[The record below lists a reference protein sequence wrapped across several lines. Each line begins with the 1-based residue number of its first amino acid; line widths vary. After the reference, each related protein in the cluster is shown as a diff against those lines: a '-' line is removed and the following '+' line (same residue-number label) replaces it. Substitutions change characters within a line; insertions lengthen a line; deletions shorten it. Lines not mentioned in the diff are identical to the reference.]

1 MIAITLAPVYIL
13 VNYYVVRWLIRWV
26 ECCSEIFKKR
36 LVRYLIVGIYIF
48 FASSFIVGFFLPFR
62 SIKIVGN
69 YWLGV
74 VQYILLFVIWFD
86 LIRIILLKWKL
97 INEKII
103 HARKTFI
110 LVGILCFLV
119 VGAFSTYGVIH
130 AKKIVVNSYQV
141 QIDKKVD
148 KFSNLKVALVS
159 DLHFGYNSSLSHVK
173 KMVKLINESDPD
185 VVVIAGDIFDNS
197 YEAIYKPDKIIQ
209 EIKKI
214 KTKYGVYAVYGNH
227 DIDEKILAGF
237 TFSWKKNKNLNDPR
251 MTSFLEKANVKL
263 LRDESLLIDDS
274 FYLVGRIDYHKYGME
289 VEKRKTIEELVSSF
303 DKSKPIILIDHEPYE
318 LEEIAKAGVDL
329 DLSGHTHNGQMFPSN
344 VFIKFIWKNPYGL
357 LKVDNMYSA
366 VTSGVGVYGP
376 NMRVGTTAEVMV
388 LDLSFKK

>member
-13 VNYYVVRWLIRWV
+13 VNYYVVRWLIKWV
-26 ECCSEIFKKR
+26 ECCSEFFKKR

-237 TFSWKKNKNLNDPR
+237 TFSWKKNKNLNDTR

-318 LEEIAKAGVDL
+318 LEKIAKVGVDL

-344 VFIKFIWKNPYGL
+344 VFIKFIWKNPHGL

-388 LDLSFKK
+388 LYLSFKK

>member
-13 VNYYVVRWLIRWV
+13 VNYYVVRWLIKWV

-318 LEEIAKAGVDL
+318 LEKIAKVGVDL

-344 VFIKFIWKNPYGL
+344 VFIKFIWKNPHGL

>member
-13 VNYYVVRWLIRWV
+13 VNYYVVRWLIKWV

-36 LVRYLIVGIYIF
+36 LVRYLMVGIYIF
-48 FASSFIVGFFLPFR
+48 FSSSFIVGFFLPFR

-159 DLHFGYNSSLSHVK
+159 DLHLGYNSSLSHVK

-303 DKSKPIILIDHEPYE
+303 DKSKPIILVDHEPYE

-344 VFIKFIWKNPYGL
+344 VFIKFIWKNPHGL

>member
-13 VNYYVVRWLIRWV
+13 VNYYVVRWLIKWV

-251 MTSFLEKANVKL
+251 MTSFLEKANIKL

-274 FYLVGRIDYHKYGME
+274 FYLVGRIDYHKYGMK

-318 LEEIAKAGVDL
+318 LEEIAKVGVDL

-344 VFIKFIWKNPYGL
+344 VFIKFIWKNPHGL

>member
-13 VNYYVVRWLIRWV
+13 VNYYVVRWLIKWV

-197 YEAIYKPDKIIQ
+197 YEAIYEPDKIIQ

-344 VFIKFIWKNPYGL
+344 VFIKFIWKNPHGL

>member
-13 VNYYVVRWLIRWV
+13 VHYYVVRWLIRWV

-159 DLHFGYNSSLSHVK
+159 DLHLGYNSSLSHVK

>member
-26 ECCSEIFKKR
+26 ECCSEFFKKR

-159 DLHFGYNSSLSHVK
+159 DLHFGYNSSLNHVK
-173 KMVKLINESDPD
+173 KMVKLINESNPD

-197 YEAIYKPDKIIQ
+197 YEAIYEPDKIIQ

-251 MTSFLEKANVKL
+251 MTGFLEKANIKL

-274 FYLVGRIDYHKYGME
+274 FYLVGRIDYHKYGMK

-318 LEEIAKAGVDL
+318 LEEIAKVGVDL

-344 VFIKFIWKNPYGL
+344 VFIKFIWKNPHGL

>member
-13 VNYYVVRWLIRWV
+13 VNYYVVRWLIKWV
-26 ECCSEIFKKR
+26 ECCSEFFKKR

-197 YEAIYKPDKIIQ
+197 YEAIYEPDKIIQ

-318 LEEIAKAGVDL
+318 LEKIAKVGVDL

-344 VFIKFIWKNPYGL
+344 VFIKFIWKNPHGL

-388 LDLSFKK
+388 LYLSFKK

>member
-13 VNYYVVRWLIRWV
+13 VNYYVVRWLIKWV

-185 VVVIAGDIFDNS
+185 VVVISGDIFDNS
-197 YEAIYKPDKIIQ
+197 YEAIYEPDKIIQ

-251 MTSFLEKANVKL
+251 MTSFLEKANIKL

-274 FYLVGRIDYHKYGME
+274 FYLVGRIDYHKYGMK

-318 LEEIAKAGVDL
+318 LEKIAKVGVDL

-344 VFIKFIWKNPYGL
+344 VFIKFIWKNPHGL

>member
-13 VNYYVVRWLIRWV
+13 VNYYVVRWLIKWV
-26 ECCSEIFKKR
+26 ECCSEFFKKR

-197 YEAIYKPDKIIQ
+197 YEAIYEPDKIIQ

-274 FYLVGRIDYHKYGME
+274 FYLVGRIDYHKYGVE

-318 LEEIAKAGVDL
+318 LEKIAKVGVDL
-329 DLSGHTHNGQMFPSN
+329 DLSDHTHNGQMFPSN
-344 VFIKFIWKNPYGL
+344 LFIKFIWKNPHGL

>member
-13 VNYYVVRWLIRWV
+13 VNYYVVRWLIKWV

-318 LEEIAKAGVDL
+318 LEKIAKVGVDL

-344 VFIKFIWKNPYGL
+344 VFIKFIWKNPHGL

-388 LDLSFKK
+388 LYLSFKK

>member
-159 DLHFGYNSSLSHVK
+159 DLHLGYNSSLSHVK

-344 VFIKFIWKNPYGL
+344 VFIKFIWKNPHGL

>member
-159 DLHFGYNSSLSHVK
+159 DLHLGYNSSLSHVK

-274 FYLVGRIDYHKYGME
+274 FYLVGRIDYHKYGMK

>member
-13 VNYYVVRWLIRWV
+13 VNYYVVRWLIKWV
-26 ECCSEIFKKR
+26 ECCSEFFKKR

-251 MTSFLEKANVKL
+251 MTSFLEKANVKM

-318 LEEIAKAGVDL
+318 LEKIAKVGVDL

-344 VFIKFIWKNPYGL
+344 VFIKFIWKNPHGL

-388 LDLSFKK
+388 LYLSFKK

>member
-13 VNYYVVRWLIRWV
+13 VNYYVVRWLIKWV
-26 ECCSEIFKKR
+26 ECCSEFFKKR

-318 LEEIAKAGVDL
+318 LEKIAKVGVDL

-344 VFIKFIWKNPYGL
+344 VFIKFIWKNPHGL

>member
-13 VNYYVVRWLIRWV
+13 VNYYVVRWLIKWV

-274 FYLVGRIDYHKYGME
+274 FYLVGRIDYHKYGMK

-318 LEEIAKAGVDL
+318 LEEIAKVGVDL

-344 VFIKFIWKNPYGL
+344 VFIKFIWKNPHGL

>member
-251 MTSFLEKANVKL
+251 MTGFLEKANIKL

-318 LEEIAKAGVDL
+318 LEEIAKVGVDL

-344 VFIKFIWKNPYGL
+344 VFIKFIWKNPHGL

>member
-274 FYLVGRIDYHKYGME
+274 FYLVGRIDYHKYGMK

-318 LEEIAKAGVDL
+318 LEEIAKVGVDL

-344 VFIKFIWKNPYGL
+344 VFIKFIWKNPHGL

>member
-13 VNYYVVRWLIRWV
+13 VNYYVVRWLIKWV
-26 ECCSEIFKKR
+26 ECCSEFFKKR

-197 YEAIYKPDKIIQ
+197 YEAIYEPDKIIQ

-251 MTSFLEKANVKL
+251 MTSFLEKANIKL

-274 FYLVGRIDYHKYGME
+274 FYLVGRIDYHKYGMK

-318 LEEIAKAGVDL
+318 LEEIAKAGIDL

-344 VFIKFIWKNPYGL
+344 VFIKFIWKNPHGL

>member
-1 MIAITLAPVYIL
+1 MIAIMLAPVYIL

-26 ECCSEIFKKR
+26 ECCSEFFKKR

-103 HARKTFI
+103 RARKTFI

-159 DLHFGYNSSLSHVK
+159 DLHLGYNSSLNHVK
-173 KMVKLINESDPD
+173 KMVKLINESNPD

-197 YEAIYKPDKIIQ
+197 YEAIYEPDKIIQ

-344 VFIKFIWKNPYGL
+344 IFIKFIWKNPHGL
-357 LKVDNMYSA
+357 LKIDNMYSA

-376 NMRVGTTAEVMV
+376 NMRVGTTAEVMI

>member
-1 MIAITLAPVYIL
+1 MIAIMLTPVYIL

-26 ECCSEIFKKR
+26 ECCSEFFKKR
-36 LVRYLIVGIYIF
+36 WVRYLIVGIYIF

-74 VQYILLFVIWFD
+74 VQYILLFVIGFD

-119 VGAFSTYGVIH
+119 VGTFSTYGVIH

-159 DLHFGYNSSLSHVK
+159 DLHLGYNSSLSHVK
-173 KMVKLINESDPD
+173 KMVKLINESNPD

-197 YEAIYKPDKIIQ
+197 YEAIYEPDKIIQ

-376 NMRVGTTAEVMV
+376 NMRVGTTAEVMI
-388 LDLSFKK
+388 LNLSFKK